1 MKNIAYSVDPSVQTD
16 LFVCQFDEEACSP
29 SYAFGPHTRD
39 HVLIH
44 FVASGCGVLY
54 CDGQAY
60 PVASGQGFLILP
72 GEETLYQADSVTPP
86 GTTPG
91 SVIAAVRQN
100 RSPALQASASIIA
113 SLPPRIRRRPGTHSP
128 SCRRMRAV

>member
-16 LFVCQFDEEACSP
+16 LFVCQFGEEACSP

-72 GEETLYQADSVTPP
+72 GEETLYQAD
-86 GTTPG
+86 
-91 SVIAAVRQN
+91 
-100 RSPALQASASIIA
+100 
-113 SLPPRIRRRPGTHSP
+113 
-128 SCRRMRAV
+128 